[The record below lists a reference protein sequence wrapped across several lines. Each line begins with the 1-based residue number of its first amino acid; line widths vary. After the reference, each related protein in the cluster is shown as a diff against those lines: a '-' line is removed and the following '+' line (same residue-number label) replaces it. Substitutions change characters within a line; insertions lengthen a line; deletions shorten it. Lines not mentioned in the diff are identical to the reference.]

1 MHRGNCA
8 YSGEKMSKLIRVLSL
23 FSVLL
28 ALPSRSSSIE
38 LVIGTE
44 RIEPGI
50 IAIFEGAIKDII
62 EPREMHLEETL
73 TDVHIEARINWDTEN
88 IPAGTPSGGFVPYLH
103 VTALITNQK
112 TNLRTFIDLKPH
124 MNLIDNFH
132 YARNISLPGAVNDP
146 YSVEFKIMPPDGSE
160 LALHKDWK
168 DNYGTT
174 LFSGVSFSYKDVN
187 FEEIAKATR
196 R

>member
-1 MHRGNCA
+1 MNQL
-8 YSGEKMSKLIRVLSL
+8 KRVFSL
-23 FSVLL
+23 LFVLL
-28 ALPSRSSSIE
+28 VLPSKSSSIE

-50 IAIFEGAIKDII
+50 IAIFEGAVKDII
-62 EPREMHLEETL
+62 EPEEMHLRETL
-73 TDVHIEARINWDTEN
+73 TDIHIEARINWDTDN

-112 TNLRTFIDLKPH
+112 TDLRTFIDLKPH
-124 MNLIDNFH
+124 INLVDNFH

-146 YSVEFKIMPPDGSE
+146 YSVEFKIIPPAGSE

-168 DNYGTT
+168 DIYGAV
-174 LFSGVSFSYKDVN
+174 LFSGVSFSYKDVD
-187 FEEIAKATR
+187 FKEIAEATR